1 MRAFLK
7 TDVILSSNLWSE
19 LCQTCPSEVKPF
31 QIREQMH
38 CNGSLLKSKT
48 VVYGFSSSSNAVKAG
63 YRHVLNKIV
72 DSRYASLQSSSLK
85 IFEQLIFCIKFRVSF
100 KEVGQSRRGRN
111 NPEVRIELSKQVSQI
126 FRYEPNNT

>member
-7 TDVILSSNLWSE
+7 TDVILSGNLWSE
-19 LCQTCPSEVKPF
+19 LCKTCPSEVEPF

-38 CNGSLLKSKT
+38 CNGSLLKSKA
-48 VVYGFSSSSNAVKAG
+48 VVYGFSSSRNADKAD

-85 IFEQLIFCIKFRVSF
+85 IFEQLITCIKFRVPLR
-100 KEVGQSRRGRN
+100 K
-111 NPEVRIELSKQVSQI
+111 
-126 FRYEPNNT
+126 